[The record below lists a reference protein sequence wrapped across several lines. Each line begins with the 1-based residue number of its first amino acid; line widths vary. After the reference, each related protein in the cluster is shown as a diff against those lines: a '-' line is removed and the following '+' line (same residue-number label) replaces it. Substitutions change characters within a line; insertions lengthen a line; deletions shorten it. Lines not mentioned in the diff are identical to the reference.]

1 MKIIHIV
8 NQKTTQSVLSLID
21 EQRKVH
27 DVEVVNLE
35 DGQPDYDA
43 IIEKVINCDRV
54 ISWSNVHDTSL
65 H

>member
-8 NQKTTQSVLSLID
+8 NQKPTQYVINLID
-21 EQRKVH
+21 EQRKAH
-27 DVEVVNLE
+27 DVEIINLE

-43 IIEKVINCDRV
+43 IIDKVINCDRV
-54 ISWSNVHDTSL
+54 ISWSNVHDASL

>member
-8 NQKTTQSVLSLID
+8 NQKTTQSVLNLID

-27 DVEVVNLE
+27 DVEVINLE

-43 IIEKVINCDRV
+43 IIDKVVNCDRV
-54 ISWSNVHDTSL
+54 ISWSNVNDASL

>member
-8 NQKTTQSVLSLID
+8 NQKPTQKVINLID
-21 EQRKVH
+21 EQRKAH
-27 DVEVVNLE
+27 DVEIINLDE
-35 DGQPDYDA
+35 GQPDYDA

-54 ISWSNVHDTSL
+54 ISWSNVNDTSF